1 MKSYKIKITNP
12 CSNKWEEM
20 DAAQQ
25 GRFCQQCNKN
35 VIDFTQKSEQQ
46 IKDYFIAN
54 NYQTTC
60 GRFYNNQIDNIVIE
74 LKATILQS
82 NLSYW
87 QKLLVIILVCFGNQ
101 LFAVEFKLNQ
111 TEIPDSLVLQ
121 QIDTT
126 KAKDSLYF
134 QENNDATTKI
144 DSLNSESLFVDIS
157 SSIVPNE
164 IKLNIDPTVFVVNTT
179 LGYTTLEEIK
189 NEPFIPNIFIPSN
202 PDEPKPNNLISLST
216 NFHNNE
222 KKKENDND
230 NESQNSMVMLAPS
243 SIVVKKT
250 KRKNSN
256 KKPD

>member
-1 MKSYKIKITNP
+1 MKSYKIRITNP

-25 GRFCQQCNKN
+25 GKFCQQCNKN
-35 VIDFTQKSEQQ
+35 VIDFTQKTEQQ

-54 NYQTTC
+54 NNQPNC

-74 LKATILQS
+74 LEANILQS
-82 NLSYW
+82 NLLYW

-126 KAKDSLYF
+126 KVKDSLSF
-134 QENNDATTKI
+134 QENNDATAKI
-144 DSLNSESLFVDIS
+144 DSLNSESLFVDFS

-179 LGYTTLEEIK
+179 LGYTTLEALGI
-189 NEPFIPNIFIPSN
+189 EPFIPNIFIPSN

-216 NFHNNE
+216 NYHNHE
-222 KKKENDND
+222 KKKEKENDD
-230 NESQNSMVMLAPS
+230 KSENSMAMLVPK

-250 KRKNSN
+250 RRKNSN